1 VFPSPGCFKADAA
14 MPPFRALG
22 AVNLRNLALFLAA
35 SKGPA

>member
-1 VFPSPGCFKADAA
+1 VFPSPGCFKADAV

>member
-1 VFPSPGCFKADAA
+1 VFPRPGCFKADAA

-22 AVNLRNLALFLAA
+22 AVNLRNLALFLPA